1 MTLLRSTTPPA
12 LRARR
17 VTRSYRMGSVT
28 VAALAATDLDVDAG
42 EMLCITGRSGSG
54 KSTLL
59 RQLSLIDRPTTG
71 RVEVEGCDVARLS
84 ERRRA
89 AIRLRRLGY
98 VFQEYALIPSLTAR
112 ENVALP
118 ALMRGS
124 RAAEASRKADAVLG
138 TVGLADLGGRRPKEL
153 SGGQQQRVAIARAL
167 VNDPAIVFADEA
179 TANLDSRSGELVMST
194 LASLN
199 EDLGVSVM
207 FVSHDPDDQRW
218 ATRVLTLSDGAVVGD
233 ERRSRA

>member
-1 MTLLRSTTPPA
+1 
-12 LRARR
+12 
-17 VTRSYRMGSVT
+17 MGSVT

-71 RVEVEGCDVARLS
+71 RVEVEGCDVARLN

-199 EDLGVSVM
+199 EDLGVSVV

>member
-12 LRARR
+12 LCARR

-71 RVEVEGCDVARLS
+71 RVEVEGCDVARLN

-199 EDLGVSVM
+199 EDLGVSVV

>member
-1 MTLLRSTTPPA
+1 
-12 LRARR
+12 
-17 VTRSYRMGSVT
+17 MGSVT